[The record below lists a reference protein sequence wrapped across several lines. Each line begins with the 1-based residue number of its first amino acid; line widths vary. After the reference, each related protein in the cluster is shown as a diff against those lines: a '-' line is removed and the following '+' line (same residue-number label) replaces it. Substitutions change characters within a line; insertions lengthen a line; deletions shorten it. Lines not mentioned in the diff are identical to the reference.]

1 MGLVW
6 RFAGDDS
13 GATAIEYG
21 LIAGLLAAAC
31 ITAFAAFG
39 SSLTGL
45 FEFVRDAASGAITTA
60 LEGAG

>member
-21 LIAGLLAAAC
+21 LIAGLLAVAC
-31 ITAFAAFG
+31 ITAFAVFG

-45 FEFVRDAASGAITTA
+45 FSFVREEAGAAIEAATGA
-60 LEGAG
+60 AG